1 MVRVQNVGNGGGR
14 SSGLPGLGAGM
25 IRLTL
30 LVMLAVVGLSW
41 MGKASAGSGAGVLV
55 PAEVVSAAVPPGTAT
70 PRLLLAQAA
79 GGTPAGG
86 VPAGTPAPAPRQG
99 ILSIIPFDFVTV
111 IIAGLSFVAV
121 TLIIQGFIKTRASVF
136 MPEASVRA
144 IREMIQN
151 RQFREL
157 LDFVER
163 DPSFVSQALGPA
175 LRRAPSFSAM
185 KEALETSVGEQT
197 ANAFRKIEYLNVI
210 GNLGPLLGLLGT
222 TMGMIVAFDQMRAAG
237 GAANPAQLAEGIS
250 IALAHTFMGLAL
262 AIPCLGAF
270 GVLRTL
276 TDRLTVEAALK
287 AEELLL
293 LTRPSESP
301 AQGAVS
307 SSMPAAR
314 PAGGPQLVPPAG
326 SGAAVAAAG
335 ASATMSATPT
345 PAR

>member
-1 MVRVQNVGNGGGR
+1 MAGLRTGGYGGGP
-14 SSGLPGLGAGM
+14 L
-25 IRLTL
+25 RLAL
-30 LVMLAVVGLSW
+30 LVTMAVVAVWW
-41 MGKASAGSGAGVLV
+41 MADV
-55 PAEVVSAAVPPGTAT
+55 PGGDAQAQPMA
-70 PRLLLAQAA
+70 LAQA
-79 GGTPAGG
+79 TPPGPVGGG
-86 VPAGTPAPAPRQG
+86 VGTAAPTPAPRQG

-111 IIAGLSFVAV
+111 IIVGLSFVAV

-136 MPEASVRA
+136 MPESSVQA
-144 IREMIQN
+144 IRDMIQN

-157 LDFVER
+157 IEFTER

-293 LTRPSESP
+293 LTKP
-301 AQGAVS
+301 AEPAVAPVAVRATPPPPAAVS
-307 SSMPAAR
+307 AMS
-314 PAGGPQLVPPAG
+314 GG
-326 SGAAVAAAG
+326 SGPGGSGVVAA
-335 ASATMSATPT
+335 TPVA
-345 PAR
+345 PSPR